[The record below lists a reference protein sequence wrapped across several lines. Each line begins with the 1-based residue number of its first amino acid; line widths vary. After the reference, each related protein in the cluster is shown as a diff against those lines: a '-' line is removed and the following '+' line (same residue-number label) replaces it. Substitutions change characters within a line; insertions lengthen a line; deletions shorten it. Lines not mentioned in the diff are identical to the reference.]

1 MTALILGLVIFLGIH
16 SVRIVADAQR
26 SAFIAQRGMNAWKGL
41 YSLVSL
47 LGFGL
52 LVWGYGQARQQ
63 PVVLW
68 PSVPGMRHLAALLM
82 LLSFVLLVAAYVP
95 GNGLKARLHH
105 PMTLA
110 VKLWALAHLLAN
122 NTLAD
127 LLLFGGFLAWS
138 VLVFIAARKRDRA
151 AGTTYAPGSMGR
163 TLLTLAIGAVA
174 WVVFALWLH
183 AWLFGVAPFA
193 RA

>member
-1 MTALILGLVIFLGIH
+1 MTALILGLVLFLGVH
-16 SVRIVADAQR
+16 SVRIVAEGWRTGVRAR
-26 SAFIAQRGMNAWKGL
+26 MGENAYKGL
-41 YSLVSL
+41 YSVLSIA
-47 LGFGL
+47 GFAL
-52 LVWGYGQARQQ
+52 IVWGYGQARQQ

-68 PSVPGMRHLAALLM
+68 LPPLWTRHLAALLT
-82 LLSFVLLVAAYVP
+82 LPAFVLLVAAYVP